1 MVLVFCSF
9 FSRFILILNTFLSVG
24 ISKRKSFL
32 LLLCWSW
39 IPFLFGE
46 HIAVGTWKQSLWSL
60 VLVWCPSLSGLS
72 CLLSAVSVRWSCDYS
87 LVQVMISTVLWVY
100 LFSLSLILFFE
111 KQSSFNFLSLI
122 FLHVVVK
129 SYQLEFWEDVLSFEL
144 VGLLLSEAETKGYSY
159 TEYWI
164 FGRTNY
170 LNPYHFGLPFIYAV
184 R

>member
-24 ISKRKSFL
+24 ISKRKSFP
-32 LLLCWSW
+32 LLLCWYW

-100 LFSLSLILFFE
+100 LFSLSLWFCFLKNNLVSIFSVSDF
-111 KQSSFNFLSLI
+111 SSCSC
-122 FLHVVVK
+122 
-129 SYQLEFWEDVLSFEL
+129 QVLSVGILGRCTIIWTCRITFEW
-144 VGLLLSEAETKGYSY
+144 S
-159 TEYWI
+159 W
-164 FGRTNY
+164 N
-170 LNPYHFGLPFIYAV
+170 
-184 R
+184 